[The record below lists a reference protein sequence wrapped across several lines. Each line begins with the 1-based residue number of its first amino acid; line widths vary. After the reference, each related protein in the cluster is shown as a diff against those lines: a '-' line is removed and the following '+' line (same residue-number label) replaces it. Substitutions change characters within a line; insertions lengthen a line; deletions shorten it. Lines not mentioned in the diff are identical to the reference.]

1 MKLIDYIK
9 ERNITRLQLSK
20 TLGISRVTLN
30 RYINNPDK
38 ASLLFRL
45 AIEYLTSREVSRYE
59 WDN

>member
-38 ASLLFRL
+38 ASILFRL